1 LLLVVIDCFFCK
13 PVWTLCLMSVLWWIF
28 MSYFLKLSKSGMQQC
43 HLQFLLCC
51 WMVAV
56 FCAKLT
62 CAFNWT
68 FVCIW
73 RMCAYWHCDCTVQLW
88 FFWLLIFALLLRI
101 AVWFVYP
108 FAPFPFQSLT
118 FRFSCLLLFCF
129 LFSVLFCVSSLSVSF
144 LFHFCWRN
152 WLGVAIYRRG
162 AAACGAHW
170 IVCLSLLYRLVCEEH
185 GFVPKMHSNSYLSSV
200 YFNSLYSITCCYS
213 V

>member
-1 LLLVVIDCFFCK
+1 
-13 PVWTLCLMSVLWWIF
+13 MSVLWWIF

-73 RMCAYWHCDCTVQLW
+73 RMCANWHCDCTIQLW
-88 FFWLLIFALLLRI
+88 FFWLLIFALLLLI

-129 LFSVLFCVSSLSVSF
+129 LFSVLFCVTSLSVSSLSF
-144 LFHFCWRN
+144 LLKELAGCGHFTD
-152 WLGVAIYRRG
+152 GVPLLVVHIELF
-162 AAACGAHW
+162 
-170 IVCLSLLYRLVCEEH
+170 VCLSCIGLYVKNMDLYQRCTVIRTYLQCTLTHTLFYHVLL
-185 GFVPKMHSNSYLSSV
+185 FSLSS
-200 YFNSLYSITCCYS
+200 I
-213 V
+213 